1 MTVNM
6 TIEEAKKALQKEAK
20 TIRKQL
26 DISGD
31 YLKVSCNI
39 KQMMNGNFTIFS
51 RNMQKYEKAMMELG
65 NQFGTFI
72 GVESDKWG
80 ARARFKFHAMELG
93 EGVTKP
99 KEKSV
104 TKDQQAPTYK
114 KMTQKMFD
122 AMNEA
127 RVNMRIR
134 YDLGPQI
141 VEFIH
146 EKCHREQFVIVLH
159 NTDPQHGF
167 VMLDAFKHLGQIVEM
182 NAYDTCV
189 EYIFQT
195 HDASCRRPAITM
207 DLRGLPCP
215 EDLKNSGETIEEAC
229 ESTKPL
235 AEAKKDILKFADK
248 LRKRHGIPGSDFR
261 IICTETHI
269 AIGEFILYAK
279 DGYDD
284 ECLRSE
290 FDQFGRCYKS
300 ESAGKGATRF
310 RFYYKGTRGYLE

>member
-159 NTDPQHGF
+159 NTDH
-167 VMLDAFKHLGQIVEM
+167 
-182 NAYDTCV
+182 N
-189 EYIFQT
+189 
-195 HDASCRRPAITM
+195 M
-207 DLRGLPCP
+207 DLL
-215 EDLKNSGETIEEAC
+215 
-229 ESTKPL
+229 
-235 AEAKKDILKFADK
+235 
-248 LRKRHGIPGSDFR
+248 
-261 IICTETHI
+261 
-269 AIGEFILYAK
+269 
-279 DGYDD
+279 
-284 ECLRSE
+284 CLM
-290 FDQFGRCYKS
+290 
-300 ESAGKGATRF
+300 
-310 RFYYKGTRGYLE
+310 LLNI